1 MWGVPMAASIETN
14 LREDKY
20 ARENQYKKQI
30 HKFVLV
36 ATNSRSISA
45 LVPPAEWCNSYRRLS
60 RADPLALLPP
70 RCNRSRR

>member
-45 LVPPAEWCNSYRRLS
+45 LVPPAEWQ
-60 RADPLALLPP
+60 AV
-70 RCNRSRR
+70 